1 VENPTILRYI
11 FLLHFIVAM
20 IFGVWFFLGVEI
32 YGDLVAWPWMDPV
45 SGRIM
50 GSLLIGYGVASIL
63 GYRATSYEEVKI
75 LVVAEIVWC
84 LFALISQL
92 WMIIVYPTIPL
103 AGWLNVSLFGIFF
116 VLFLYV
122 YYTTK

>member
-1 VENPTILRYI
+1 MEIPSILKYI

-32 YGDLVAWPWMDPV
+32 YGDLVGWPWMDPV

-50 GSLLIGYGVASIL
+50 GSMLIGYGVASIL

-75 LVVAEIVWC
+75 LVIAEIVWC

-103 AGWLNVSLFGIFF
+103 AGWLNVALFGIFF

>member
-1 VENPTILRYI
+1 VEIPSILRYI

-50 GSLLIGYGVASIL
+50 GSMLIGYGVASIL

-75 LVVAEIVWC
+75 LVIAEIVWC
-84 LFALISQL
+84 LFALVSQL

-103 AGWLNVSLFGIFF
+103 AGWLNVSLFGVFF